1 MEHCLNLCLKKRPQ
15 NIPTN
20 SPAVMYSRVLDP
32 TIMISKTLQQ
42 RNTISNSV
50 GTKKLKAMNMLKQR
64 LYRYQSL
71 SFFIVQTIH
80 WQ

>member
-1 MEHCLNLCLKKRPQ
+1 
-15 NIPTN
+15 
-20 SPAVMYSRVLDP
+20 MYSRVLDP
-32 TIMISKTLQQ
+32 TITISRTLQQ

-50 GTKKLKAMNMLKQR
+50 GMKKLKAMNMLKQR

>member
-1 MEHCLNLCLKKRPQ
+1 MPQ

-20 SPAVMYSRVLDP
+20 SQAVMYSRVLDP
-32 TIMISKTLQQ
+32 TITISRTLQQ

-80 WQ
+80 WQEA